1 MKKVLLILAILT
13 MLTSTAFGGAALPAG
28 SGGGAGGDSTA
39 RVGGTGAINTPH
51 ALALGQGKFAF
62 SYHDLTSDITLSQ
75 ASFGVDGRLEI
86 GLTSYNLGKTG
97 ETTYGNVKYQLMKET
112 MATPAIAVGMLDI
125 TDKYGRNYY
134 VAGTKT
140 VPVLDARVTLGTYG
154 RGDNKVFGSIEKT
167 FSVLPGGKNLF
178 PATTVKLEYDGEDT
192 NYGLSLSTLPGLRID
207 AGSRNEHGYI
217 GATYTFN

>member
-1 MKKVLLILAILT
+1 MKKAILVSLIVA
-13 MLTSTAFGGAALPAG
+13 MLTSTAFAAVAGLPVE
-28 SGGGAGGDSTA
+28 SGDGGDSTA
-39 RVGGTGAINTPH
+39 VRVGGTGAINTPH
-51 ALALGQGKFAF
+51 ALALGQGKFSF
-62 SYHDLTSDITLSQ
+62 SYHDLTSDTTLSQ

-97 ETTYGNVKYQLMKET
+97 EATYGNVKYQLVKET
-112 MATPAIAVGMLDI
+112 MASPAIAVGVLDI

-154 RGDNKVFGSIEKT
+154 KGDNTVFGSLEKT
-167 FSVLPGGKNLF
+167 FSLLPGGKNLF
-178 PATTVKLEYDGEDT
+178 PATTVKIEYDGENT
-192 NYGLSLSTLPGLRID
+192 NYGLSLSTIPGLKID